1 MTRARY
7 KANRMEDAAP
17 NRDLTLYRPNV
28 GVVVFCPRGRVWLG
42 RRAETEGPH
51 NWQFPQ
57 GGVDDGE
64 DLEAAAR
71 RELHEE
77 TGLRS
82 VELLG
87 HTQGWIVYDFPPGWK
102 GSKALRGWK
111 GQKQVW
117 FAYRFTGAD
126 EEVDLTLHKPPEFD
140 AWRWADLYEAPDLV
154 IPFKRA
160 TYDQVVAAFSAYA
173 AAPAAPSHAQ
183 GGMG

>member
-1 MTRARY
+1 
-7 KANRMEDAAP
+7 MEDAAQI
-17 NRDLTLYRPNV
+17 RDLSLYRPNV
-28 GVVVFCPRGRVWLG
+28 GVVVFCSRGRVWLG
-42 RRAETEGPH
+42 RRANTEGPY

-77 TGLRS
+77 TGLS
-82 VELLG
+82 SIELLG
-87 HTQGWIVYDFPPGWK
+87 QTDDWVVYDFPPGWK

-117 FAYRFTGAD
+117 FAYRFTGSD
-126 EEVDLTLHKPPEFD
+126 QEVNLGLHQPPEFD
-140 AWRWADLYEAPDLV
+140 AWRWASLEEAPGLV

-160 TYDQVVAAFSAYA
+160 TYDHVVKAF
-173 AAPAAPSHAQ
+173 APFAC
-183 GGMG
+183 

>member
-1 MTRARY
+1 MQ
-7 KANRMEDAAP
+7 DAAP
-17 NRDLTLYRPNV
+17 TRDLSLYRPNV
-28 GVVVFCPRGRVWLG
+28 GVVVFCSRGRVWLG
-42 RRAETEGPH
+42 RRANTEGPH

-77 TGLRS
+77 TGLHS
-82 VELLG
+82 VDLLG
-87 HTQGWIVYDFPPGWK
+87 RTEDWIAYDFPPGWT

-117 FAYRFTGAD
+117 FAYRFTGSDA
-126 EEVDLTLHKPPEFD
+126 EVDLGLHQPPEFD
-140 AWRWADLYEAPDLV
+140 AWRWTSLPEAAELV

-160 TYDQVVAAFSAYA
+160 TYDHVIAAFARYA
-173 AAPAAPSHAQ
+173 EPPQASRTSCDWL
-183 GGMG
+183 GDLLGR

>member
-1 MTRARY
+1 
-7 KANRMEDAAP
+7 MEDAAP
-17 NRDLTLYRPNV
+17 HRDLSLYRPNV
-28 GVVVFCPRGRVWLG
+28 GVVVFCSRGRVWLG
-42 RRAETEGPH
+42 RRANTAGPH

-71 RELHEE
+71 RELAEE

-87 HTQGWIVYDFPPGWK
+87 RTEDWVVYDFPPGWN
-102 GSKALRGWK
+102 GSKALRGWR

-117 FAYRFTGAD
+117 FAYRFTGQDA
-126 EEVDLTLHKPPEFD
+126 EVNLSLHEPPEFD
-140 AWRWADLYEAPDLV
+140 AWRWAGLTEAPELV

-160 TYDQVVAAFSAYA
+160 TYEHVVLAFARYA
-173 AAPAAPSHAQ
+173 ETPQASPSSC
-183 GGMG
+183 GVVSDLLGR

>member
-1 MTRARY
+1 
-7 KANRMEDAAP
+7 MEDAAP
-17 NRDLTLYRPNV
+17 TRDLSLYRPNV

-42 RRAETEGPH
+42 RRANTEGPF

-77 TGLRS
+77 TGLSS

-87 HTQGWIVYDFPPGWK
+87 RTRDWVVYDFPPGWN
-102 GSKALRGWK
+102 GSKAMRGWK

-117 FAYRFTGAD
+117 FAFRFAGAD
-126 EEVDLTLHKPPEFD
+126 AEVNLQLHQPPEFD
-140 AWRWADLYEAPDLV
+140 AWRWASLEEAPGLV

-160 TYDQVVAAFSAYA
+160 TYDHVAQAFARYA
-173 AAPAAPSHAQ
+173 EPPESSNSSGRA
-183 GGMG
+183 GGWLGGLFGR

>member
-1 MTRARY
+1 MQ
-7 KANRMEDAAP
+7 DAAP
-17 NRDLTLYRPNV
+17 IRDLSLYRPNV
-28 GVVVFCPRGRVWLG
+28 GVVVFCSRGRVWLG
-42 RRAETEGPH
+42 RRANTQGPH

-64 DLEAAAR
+64 DIEAAAR

-77 TGLRS
+77 TGLSS

-87 HTQGWIVYDFPPGWK
+87 RTADWIAYDFPPGWT
-102 GSKALRGWK
+102 GSKATKGWK

-126 EEVDLTLHKPPEFD
+126 AEVNLGLHAPPEFD
-140 AWRWADLYEAPDLV
+140 AWRWASLDETPELV

-160 TYDQVVAAFSAYA
+160 TYDHVAQAFARYA
-173 AAPAAPSHAQ
+173 DGPESSPTSRDRL
-183 GGMG
+183 GDMLGR